1 MTTHLL
7 SRRCHRNCHSCVAVE
22 PCGFCMEIT
31 LPQSQQSWAASE
43 WSFRNDGLIR
53 QDQNMPHFYGLVLA
67 DNHRQCLLYGDHIRL
82 SLDGGN
88 GQRSNWPSKRLLIL
102 KLEKL
107 YLGIFCRALNGKGW
121 SSWWRQSG
129 GTFGSAFLAPASV
142 SVHQSSN

>member
-1 MTTHLL
+1 
-7 SRRCHRNCHSCVAVE
+7 
-22 PCGFCMEIT
+22 
-31 LPQSQQSWAASE
+31 
-43 WSFRNDGLIR
+43 
-53 QDQNMPHFYGLVLA
+53 MPHFYGLVLA

-88 GQRSNWPSKRLLIL
+88 EQRTNWPSKRFLIL
-102 KLEKL
+102 KL

-142 SVHQSSN
+142 SVHQSSNQPPATPCNLHEAHRQRIRNGQRHTQLCFSN